1 MSVTVTTVIK
11 IPEHFRAI
19 KLVSTLTFPIIPYHH
34 LPSWYVR
41 LCKGIM
47 SAIVNIYASK
57 SKHPRMFKTAINH
70 RLNAKKGCTQTVKKG
85 CILFAFLYAYFFQFV
100 CILFWLILGMIIATS
115 RLSIKLPRCFLFQH
129 LSAFCANICQRFIST
144 FLNNFTPTI
153 PNILRYHLLPF
164 MLSFAII

>member
-1 MSVTVTTVIK
+1 MRTQKCICQFNGCTCGYGRYLTSVPVATVVICCVVAVTQRFLMSVTVTTVIK

-85 CILFAFLYAYFFQFV
+85 CILFAFLYAYFFNLYAYF
-100 CILFWLILGMIIATS
+100 FG
-115 RLSIKLPRCFLFQH
+115 LFQG
-129 LSAFCANICQRFIST
+129 
-144 FLNNFTPTI
+144 
-153 PNILRYHLLPF
+153 
-164 MLSFAII
+164 